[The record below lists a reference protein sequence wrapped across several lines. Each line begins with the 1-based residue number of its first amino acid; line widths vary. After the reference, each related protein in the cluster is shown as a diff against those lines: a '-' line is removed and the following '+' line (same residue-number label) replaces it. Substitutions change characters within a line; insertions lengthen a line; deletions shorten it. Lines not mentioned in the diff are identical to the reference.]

1 MEKHGELRFRGGDVH
16 GKVEDE
22 LETIDG
28 REPRASA
35 VDRVA
40 ELLPAGRL
48 PRADDR
54 RATALHDRLQALLRQ
69 RVPLRL
75 DDDDVVRLTSE
86 PRDIDDQS

>member
-1 MEKHGELRFRGGDVH
+1 MRFRGGDVH
-16 GKVEDE
+16 GKAEDE

-35 VDRVA
+35 AAPGELIALPSSSPQVDYP
-40 ELLPAGRL
+40 ELMTVE
-48 PRADDR
+48 R
-54 RATALHDRLQALLRQ
+54 RHHMISGDCQALLQQ

-86 PRDIDDQS
+86 PPGHR